1 MMIRQISYRE
11 AINEALREEM
21 LRDGSVFLM
30 GEDIGR
36 YGGAYGV
43 TTGLI
48 DIFGEERVRD
58 TPISEIAIV
67 GAAVGAALTG
77 MRPVVEIMFMDF
89 IAISMEQIVNVAAK
103 MAYLYD
109 VSVPL
114 VIRTP
119 EGERGGGPVHSQC
132 LEAWFIHVPGIKV
145 VMPSTPYDAKGLLK
159 ASIRDNSPII
169 FIEHKGYDIKGPVP
183 KEEYVIPLGKA
194 DVRRVGKDVTIIAIS
209 SSVYKALNA
218 AQELAK
224 NGIDAE
230 VIDLRTLVPLDK
242 QTILDSVKKT
252 GRVITV
258 EEGCKTGGVG
268 AEISAMI
275 VEEAFGYLD
284 APIQRVAAIDSS
296 IPHSRELVKH
306 IIPDENKIMEAVK
319 RITT

>member
-1 MMIRQISYRE
+1 MRQISYRE
-11 AINEALREEM
+11 ALREALREEM
-21 LRDGSVFLM
+21 LRDENVFLI

-48 DIFGEERVRD
+48 DEFGEERVRD
-58 TPISEIAIV
+58 TPISEIAII
-67 GAAVGAALTG
+67 GAGVGAALTG

-89 IAISMEQIVNVAAK
+89 ITISMEQIVNVAAK

-109 VSVPL
+109 TSVPL

-132 LEAWFIHVPGIKV
+132 FEAWFIHVPGLKV
-145 VMPSTPYDAKGLLK
+145 AVPSTPYDAKGLLK
-159 ASIRDNSPII
+159 ASIRDDSPVI
-169 FIEHKGYDIKGPVP
+169 FVEHKGYDIKGPVP
-183 KEEYVIPLGKA
+183 EDEYLIPLGKA
-194 DVRRVGKDVTIIAIS
+194 DVKRVGDDVTIIAIS
-209 SSVYKALNA
+209 SCVYKALNA
-218 AQELAK
+218 AEELSK
-224 NGIDAE
+224 NGIEAE

-242 QTILDSVKKT
+242 QTILNSVRKT
-252 GRVITV
+252 GRVVTV

-284 APIQRVAAIDSS
+284 APIQRVAAIDSP

-306 IIPDENKIMEAVK
+306 IIPDENKIIEAVR
-319 RITT
+319 RITK